1 MLVIAFHRRNG
12 PMIAKSDNKI
22 YFLQNKCLNFIFIVS
37 PAASPVDD
45 SVIRLVLAKAF
56 QDITAVEVPVAL
68 KASLVASQMLDL
80 SLFVNLFAKKMVN
93 ILS

>member
-1 MLVIAFHRRNG
+1 M
-12 PMIAKSDNKI
+12 
-22 YFLQNKCLNFIFIVS
+22 
-37 PAASPVDD
+37 
-45 SVIRLVLAKAF
+45 IRLVLAKAF
-56 QDITAVEVPVAL
+56 QDITAVEVAVAL